1 MFDSHTSSASRR
13 LNSQSRAG
21 EAATIRSLVSRSLRT
36 ARLGAIFLV
45 GGQLAACQG
54 GGETSND
61 QAPSAPPAALPV
73 RSGLAGR
80 LTTSQHQNIV
90 EDLLGVKLDAL
101 ALAAA
106 GGGLPQEQPSTGL
119 FRNGADG
126 QAAADDYP
134 LAFGTLAALTAERV
148 DIVALGAAVAP
159 CADTASTCDRLFV
172 DGLGKR
178 LFRRGLTDREGAAF
192 AALHARVL
200 AEGVG
205 AEQARRGVLEA
216 MLQSPAFVFRLE
228 RELGGQPGEKR
239 YLDGFELSS
248 RLSFFLW
255 ESTPD
260 DELLALASNG
270 SLSGSPSSV
279 PLLRAQVR
287 RMLAEPRARRLTRGF
302 VRDFSGVERAAF
314 VGVTP
319 VLRASLL
326 DSMVATV
333 DSQLWQ
339 AQGRIQELFTLTQ
352 MTLDPST
359 AQLVGL
365 APAGDGLRVYD
376 LSALPQRVGWLTHPA
391 FIAGMGDAQ
400 VGKIV
405 HRGIT
410 LMVKLMCR
418 QPVQLPDGLEATT
431 SEFNRTFAD
440 LTERQRSEQRR
451 AMASVAQGGT
461 SAPTC
466 WACHSQFEPLA
477 YGFGRF
483 DAAGRYLGEVDS
495 LGRPL
500 PIDGWMT
507 DDLSV
512 DEAARA
518 RYRDVAELMSQ
529 LAESETVQACLV
541 EHFLALGTGRASSA
555 VEKAFALPVL
565 EAQRHAGGTLQAMVE
580 AVAESELFRSLAS
593 SGPAPL

>member
-1 MFDSHTSSASRR
+1 
-13 LNSQSRAG
+13 
-21 EAATIRSLVSRSLRT
+21 
-36 ARLGAIFLV
+36 
-45 GGQLAACQG
+45 
-54 GGETSND
+54 
-61 QAPSAPPAALPV
+61 
-73 RSGLAGR
+73 LAGR
-80 LTTSQHQNIV
+80 LTASQHQNIA

-134 LAFGTLAALTAERV
+134 FAFGKLSALIAERV
-148 DIVALGAAVAP
+148 DIVALGAAFAP
-159 CADTASTCDRLFV
+159 CADAAPACDRLFV
-172 DGLGKR
+172 DALGKR
-178 LFRRGLTDREGAAF
+178 LLRRALTDREGAAF
-192 AALHARVL
+192 LALHVRVL

-205 AEQARRGVLEA
+205 AEQARRSVLEA

-228 RELGGQPGEKR
+228 RELGGPPGEQR

-248 RLSFFLW
+248 RLAFFLW
-255 ESTPD
+255 ESAPD
-260 DELLALASNG
+260 DQLLALASDG
-270 SLSGSPSSV
+270 SLDGSPSSLPAV
-279 PLLRAQVR
+279 RAQVR
-287 RMLAEPRARRLTRGF
+287 RMLAEPRARRMTREL
-302 VRDFSGVERAAF
+302 VRDLSGVERAAF

-319 VLRASLL
+319 ALRASLL

-333 DSQLWQ
+333 DSHLWQ
-339 AQGRIQELFTLTQ
+339 AQGKIQGLFTLTR
-352 MTLDPST
+352 MTLDPGT
-359 AQLVGL
+359 AQLMGL
-365 APAGDGLRVYD
+365 APAGDGLQAYD
-376 LSALPQRVGWLTHPA
+376 VSALPQRVGWLTHPA

-451 AMASVAQGGT
+451 AMARPVAQGG
-461 SAPTC
+461 SDAPTC

-477 YGFGRF
+477 YGFDRF
-483 DAAGRYLGEVDS
+483 DAAGRYLGEVDAQ
-495 LGRPL
+495 GRPL

-507 DDLSV
+507 DDLSL

-518 RYRDVAELMSQ
+518 RYADVAELMSL
-529 LAESETVQACLV
+529 LAESETVQACMA
-541 EHFLALGTGRASSA
+541 EHFLALGTGRASSSI
-555 VEKAFALPVL
+555 EKAFSLPVL